1 MVKTSSVLGWNT
13 TDKWKSR
20 KDLLPPKSILTKE
33 GECIPF
39 SCGLGFYMIAVI
51 LLDGHIWNLC
61 DFNPFFDTLRIYAAV
76 VSYPVA
82 HVIDGKAIAQEIKQ
96 EIAEEVER
104 MKSSVGKVPGLAVV
118 LVGSRKDSE
127 TYVRS
132 KQKACEQV
140 GFNSFGVSLPETATE
155 EEVLDAVRM
164 FNCDPNVH
172 GVLVQ
177 LPLPRVSAADKALSF
192 GNRKQSHLP

>member
-1 MVKTSSVLGWNT
+1 MTV
-13 TDKWKSR
+13 
-20 KDLLPPKSILTKE
+20 P
-33 GECIPF
+33 
-39 SCGLGFYMIAVI
+39 
-51 LLDGHIWNLC
+51 H
-61 DFNPFFDTLRIYAAV
+61 
-76 VSYPVA
+76 PVA
-82 HVIDGKAIAQEIKQ
+82 HIIDGKAIAQEIKH

-104 MKSSVGKVPGLAVV
+104 MKSAVGRVPGLAVV

-140 GFNSFGVSLPETATE
+140 GFNSFGVSLPESATE

-177 LPLPRVSAADKALSF
+177 LPLPRVSAANIIFSLAHVDWKSQTITLVFKF
-192 GNRKQSHLP
+192 GYHS

>member
-1 MVKTSSVLGWNT
+1 MRMRRRLNC
-13 TDKWKSR
+13 
-20 KDLLPPKSILTKE
+20 LLSDFFL
-33 GECIPF
+33 
-39 SCGLGFYMIAVI
+39 AV
-51 LLDGHIWNLC
+51 
-61 DFNPFFDTLRIYAAV
+61 AV
-76 VSYPVA
+76 PVSYA
-82 HVIDGKAIAQEIKQ
+82 RADIIDGKAIAQEIKH

-104 MKSSVGKVPGLAVV
+104 MRSATGGKVPGLAVV

-140 GFNSFGVSLPETATE
+140 GFNSFGASLPESATE
-155 EEVLDAVRM
+155 EEVLAAVRK

-177 LPLPRVSAADKALSF
+177 LPLPRVSLSLIHLLRIKKTFALTF
-192 GNRKQSHLP
+192 IF